1 METGPEP
8 QEFLEQA
15 EHNRHHMEHSSGPS
29 VSFVNR
35 CAITASIMAVLAACG
50 SLLSGHAVNEA
61 IIRQA
66 QATDQWAY
74 YQAKSTKEHVFEGDE
89 IVLSSLLEAEGKNN
103 TAAANQALS
112 DFQKLSVRYSKE
124 KEDIKTQAEKVQ
136 QQSEHK
142 FSEHEDFSFA
152 VACFQIAI
160 VLSSI
165 SMIVQRKWLYLASLS
180 TGIFGLVF
188 IAMGMIG

>member
-8 QEFLEQA
+8 QELLEQA
-15 EHNRHHMEHSSGPS
+15 EHNRHYTEHSNGPS
-29 VSFVNR
+29 FSFVNR

-61 IIRQA
+61 IMKQA
-66 QATDQWAY
+66 QATDEWAY
-74 YQAKSTKEHVFEGDE
+74 YQAKSTKEHVIEGDG
-89 IVLSSLLEAEGKNN
+89 IVLSSLLKAEGKNN
-103 TAAANQALS
+103 TGAANQAVS

-124 KEDIKTQAEKVQ
+124 KEEIKAQAENVQ
-136 QQSEHK
+136 RQSERK

-165 SMIVQRKWLYLASLS
+165 SMIVQRKWLYMASLS
-180 TGIFGLVF
+180 TGLFGLIFV
-188 IAMGMIG
+188 AIGAIL

>member
-8 QEFLEQA
+8 QELLEQA
-15 EHNRHHMEHSSGPS
+15 EHTRHHVEHAGGPAF
-29 VSFVNR
+29 SFVNR

-61 IIRQA
+61 IIKQA
-66 QATDQWAY
+66 QATDEWAY
-74 YQAKSTKEHVFEGDE
+74 YQAKSTKEHVIEGDS
-89 IVLSSLLEAEGKNN
+89 IVLSSLLKAEGKNN
-103 TAAANQALS
+103 TTAANKAIS
-112 DFQKLSVRYSKE
+112 DFQKLSVRYGNE
-124 KEDIKTQAEKVQ
+124 KDGIKTQAEKIQ

-142 FSEHEDFSFA
+142 FAEHEDFSFA

-165 SMIVQRKWLYLASLS
+165 SMIVQRKWLYMASLS
-180 TGIFGLVF
+180 TGIFGLIF
-188 IAMGMIG
+188 IAMGMLG